1 MPIPKAFVAA
11 ITRKPPSM
19 KLCWMFFF
27 SSGWQSGVEAIG
39 VDVQG
44 GEERSD
50 LLGPPPRRAV
60 HDRPACCL
68 RRQMPGQELVDV
80 VELLGAGGL
89 GHDELQIRAPAA
101 AVEHRHLDVE
111 VTSGSSRRSPR

>member
-1 MPIPKAFVAA
+1 
-11 ITRKPPSM
+11 M

-39 VDVQG
+39 VDVHG

-68 RRQMPGQELVDV
+68 RRQMPGQELMDV

-101 AVEHRHLDVE
+101 AVEHCHVDVE
-111 VTSGSSRRSPR
+111 VLPEVVDDLLDHVRLSRGGQTQHRRHT

>member
-1 MPIPKAFVAA
+1 
-11 ITRKPPSM
+11 M
-19 KLCWMFFF
+19 KLCLDVHLLF
-27 SSGWQSGVEAIG
+27 GWQSGVEAIG

-50 LLGPPPRRAV
+50 LLGPPSRRAV
-60 HDRPACCL
+60 HDRTACCL

-80 VELLGAGGL
+80 VELLGASGL

-101 AVEHRHLDVE
+101 AVEHCHVDVE
-111 VTSGSSRRSPR
+111 VLPEVVDDLLDHVRLSRGGQTQHRRHT